1 MESSTTVAA
10 PGGAFLLGAGESAFT
25 LEKLSD
31 EQRQT
36 YQTAMRFLDEEVVP
50 VIEQYEEK
58 AEGLARKL
66 IKQCGELGLLAI
78 LVPEKYDGLEMDLT
92 SQLLVAEA
100 MGRYASFSVA
110 YGAHSGIG
118 TLPLV
123 FFGNEE
129 QKKKY
134 LPRMVTGELLAAYC
148 LSEPHAGSDALA
160 AKTRATLSED
170 GKHYVLDGQKMW
182 ISNGGWADFFTVF
195 AKVDGEKFTAFLV
208 ERSYEGVR
216 TGAEERKMGIH
227 GSSTTAL
234 YLDSV
239 RVPVEN
245 VLGEIGRGHIIAFN
259 ILNLGRLK
267 LGASCAGGVKDVLR
281 DSIAYARERQAFG
294 KPIAEFGAIRHKL
307 AEMAVK
313 AFVAESIVYRTG
325 GLIDERLAAVSW
337 SDPDAS
343 KKMLGSIEEYAIECA
358 IAKVVA
364 TEGLDFA
371 ADEAVQIHGGY
382 GYHHDYA
389 VERAYR
395 DSRINRI
402 FEGTNEINRLLSA
415 GMLLKRAGQGR
426 LPLMGAVTE
435 LLGAIMQGDFGEPAG
450 DGPLDRE
457 RNLTERVRK
466 VTLLSLG
473 LAFQRFG
480 AELEQQQE
488 VSTALADLLLT
499 LYSMDSAVLRAG
511 DLLAAGRGEPAASIA
526 AVVAADG
533 VAAAARSAEIVL
545 AACVEGPKLEEY
557 HGVLRRLTR
566 TLPIDTIAARR
577 RIAEKLLAAGK
588 YVV

>member
-1 MESSTTVAA
+1 MPSKTHI
-10 PGGAFLLGAGESAFT
+10 PGGAFLLGPSESAFT

-36 YQTAMRFLDEEVVP
+36 YQTAMRFLDKEVVP
-50 VIEQYEEK
+50 VIGEYEGK
-58 AEGLARKL
+58 PDGLARKL
-66 IKQCGELGLLAI
+66 IRQCGELGLLAI

-123 FFGNEE
+123 FFGTDA
-129 QKKKY
+129 QKQRY
-134 LPRMVTGELLAAYC
+134 LPRLVTGEMMAAYC

-208 ERSYEGVR
+208 ERGYEGVR
-216 TGAEERKMGIH
+216 TGAEEHKMGIR

-267 LGASCAGGVKDVLR
+267 LGASCAGGCKDVLR
-281 DSIAYARERQAFG
+281 DSIAYAKERQAFG
-294 KPIAEFGAIRHKL
+294 QPIAEFGAIRHKL

-313 AFVAESIVYRTG
+313 SFVAESIVYRTG
-325 GLIDERLAAVSW
+325 GLIDERLGAVSW
-337 SDPDAS
+337 EEADAS
-343 KKMLGSIEEYAIECA
+343 KKMLGSIEEYAMECA
-358 IAKVVA
+358 IAKVVG
-364 TEGLDFA
+364 TEALDYVV
-371 ADEAVQIHGGY
+371 DEGVQIHGGY
-382 GYHHDYA
+382 GFHEDYA

-402 FEGTNEINRLLSA
+402 FEGTNEINRLLSV

-426 LPLMGAVTE
+426 LDLMGSVTA
-435 LLGAIMQGDFGEPAG
+435 LLGDIMQGDFGEAPG

-457 RNLTERVRK
+457 RDLVERVRK
-466 VTLLSLG
+466 VALLSLG

-480 AELEQQQE
+480 TELEREQE
-488 VSTALADLLLT
+488 VVTSLADLVMT
-499 LYSMDSAVLRAG
+499 LFSMESVVLRAG
-511 DLLAAGRGEPAASIA
+511 DLLAGGRAEPASSIA
-526 AVVAADG
+526 CVVAAEG
-533 VAAAARSAEIVL
+533 VSAAARASEIVL
-545 AACVEGPKLEEY
+545 AASIQGAKLEEY

-566 TLPIDTIAARR
+566 VLPADTIAARR
-577 RIAEKLLAAGK
+577 RIAARLLEAGK

>member
-1 MESSTTVAA
+1 MPTTSN
-10 PGGAFLLGAGESAFT
+10 PTTSGGGFLLGPSDSAFS

-36 YQTAMRFLDEEVVP
+36 FQTALRFLDEEVVP
-50 VIEQYEEK
+50 RIGEYERK
-58 AEGLARKL
+58 PDALAREL
-66 IKQCGELGLLAI
+66 IRHCGELGLLAI
-78 LVPEKYDGLEMDLT
+78 LVPEKYEGLEMDLT

-123 FFGNEE
+123 FFGTDA
-129 QKKKY
+129 QKKQY
-134 LPRMVTGELLAAYC
+134 LPQLVTGELLAAYC

-160 AKTRATLSED
+160 SRTRATLSED
-170 GKHYVLDGQKMW
+170 GRHYVLDGQKMW

-208 ERSYEGVR
+208 ERGYEGVR
-216 TGAEERKMGIH
+216 TGAEEHKMGIR

-259 ILNLGRLK
+259 ILNLGRLT
-267 LGASCAGGVKDVLR
+267 LGASCAGGCKDVLR
-281 DSIAYARERQAFG
+281 DSIAYAQQREAFG
-294 KPIAEFGAIRHKL
+294 RPIAQFGAIRHKL

-313 AFVAESIVYRTG
+313 TFVTESIVYRTG

-337 SDPDAS
+337 EDAEAS
-343 KKMLGSIEEYAIECA
+343 KKMLGSIEEYAVECA
-358 IAKVVA
+358 IAKVVG
-364 TEGLDFA
+364 TEALDYV
-371 ADEAVQIHGGY
+371 ADEGVQIHGGY
-382 GYHHDYA
+382 GYHQDYS

-402 FEGTNEINRLLSA
+402 FEGTNEINRLLTV
-415 GMLLKRAGQGR
+415 GMLLKRGGQGR
-426 LPLMGAVTE
+426 LDLMGSVTT
-435 LLGAIMQGDFGEPAG
+435 LLGDIMQGDFGDAAG
-450 DGPLDRE
+450 DGPLDAE
-457 RNLTERVRK
+457 RDLVERVRK
-466 VTLLSLG
+466 VALLSLG

-480 AELEQQQE
+480 ADLENEQE
-488 VSTALADLLLT
+488 VVTALADLVMG
-499 LYSMDSAVLRAG
+499 LYAMESAVLRAG
-511 DLLAAGRGEPAASIA
+511 ELLAGGRAEPAASIA
-526 AVVAADG
+526 CVATADG

-545 AACVEGPKLEEY
+545 AASVEGPKLEEY

-566 TLPIDTIAARR
+566 VIPADTIAARR
-577 RIAEKLLAAGK
+577 KIADRLLATGK